1 MLSCL
6 LSLLRSFVC
15 VCPFCPPCVCALHSH
30 ASICWSEL
38 SVYIYLWLSCPLK
51 HHPLYLET
59 KRETLAPPFFTY
71 GNSLSPTRLPTISYL
86 VSHGLLCTSVRMQD
100 GVRHLWE
107 TSEREEKE
115 QLREVGG
122 IISGFWSDASQSL
135 IYFLH
140 RGDVRWRFSAL
151 SSLRRSRNSLGWIT
165 ATEYKHFQTVDFRFS
180 TFLR

>member
-6 LSLLRSFVC
+6 LSLSHSFVC
-15 VCPFCPPCVCALHSH
+15 IFCPRVCVLCIHMRPFAGLRCLCISTCDYLVPCSTTRFIWRQKGRPWHLC
-30 ASICWSEL
+30 
-38 SVYIYLWLSCPLK
+38 
-51 HHPLYLET
+51 
-59 KRETLAPPFFTY
+59 FFTY

-107 TSEREEKE
+107 MSEGEEKQ
-115 QLREVGG
+115 QLCEVGG

-140 RGDVRWRFSAL
+140 RGDGR
-151 SSLRRSRNSLGWIT
+151 
-165 ATEYKHFQTVDFRFS
+165 
-180 TFLR
+180 